1 MSRFGTAAAQ
11 LATSVRMSF
20 VETTRELG
28 FVLGFT
34 IVFPI
39 GILFFLN
46 HLVAPSL
53 RTQVLVGTVMMETAL
68 LNINVLAQAIG
79 SDKQTRLFDLWV
91 SLPISPVVYA
101 LSIAVVLLPFTLLS
115 AAVTLGVAV
124 AFFGVAVSLPTLAV
138 LVAGFALV
146 WASTMGIGYLIGVFG
161 GTPRQINSNAQLV
174 GVILTFF
181 APVFYPVSVLPGPLQ
196 AVAYAW
202 PLTWGTQFLV
212 GILDGGTPTTLL
224 SAGVLLAYV
233 IAWLV
238 IIGIGPR
245 WRQA

>member
-1 MSRFGTAAAQ
+1 MSGVVTAVRQ
-11 LATSVRMSF
+11 LAISVRMSF

-34 IVFPI
+34 IIFPI

-46 HLVAPSL
+46 HLVAPDL

-91 SLPISPVVYA
+91 SLPVSPVVYA
-101 LSIAVVLLPFTLLS
+101 LSVAVVLLPFTLIS

-124 AFFGVAVSLPTLAV
+124 AFFGVAVSTSTLV
-138 LVAGFALV
+138 FLVAGFALV

-181 APVFYPVSVLPGPLQ
+181 APVFYPVSVLPAPLR

-212 GILDGGTPTTLL
+212 GILQGAASTTLW
-224 SAGVLLAYV
+224 SALVLVGFVILWLA
-233 IAWLV
+233 

-245 WRQA
+245 WRQV

>member
-1 MSRFGTAAAQ
+1 MSRAGVAVGQ
-11 LATSVRMSF
+11 LATAVEMSF
-20 VETTRELG
+20 AETTRELG

-34 IVFPI
+34 IIFPV

-53 RTQVLVGTVMMETAL
+53 RAQVLIGTIMMETAL
-68 LNINVLAQAIG
+68 LNINVLAQSIG
-79 SDKQTRLFDLWV
+79 SDKQTRIFDLWV
-91 SLPISPVVYA
+91 SLPVSPVVYA
-101 LSIAVVLLPFTLLS
+101 LANAVVLLPFTLLS
-115 AAVTLGVAV
+115 AAITLVVAV
-124 AFFGVAVSLPTLAV
+124 EFFGVAVTPLVLLA
-138 LVAGFALV
+138 LLAGFALV
-146 WASTMGIGYLIGVFG
+146 WASTMGVGYLIGVFG
-161 GTPRQINSNAQLV
+161 GTPRQINQNAQLV

-181 APVFYPVSVLPGPLQ
+181 APVFYPVSVLPTPLQ

-212 GILDGGTPTTLL
+212 GILGGSMATTAL
-224 SAGVLLAYV
+224 SGIVLAGFVTV
-233 IAWLV
+233 WLV

>member
-1 MSRFGTAAAQ
+1 MSRVGTSLRQ
-11 LATSVRMSF
+11 LGIAVEMSF

-34 IVFPI
+34 IIFPV

-53 RTQVLVGTVMMETAL
+53 RAQVLIGTIMMETAL
-68 LNINVLAQAIG
+68 LNINVLAQSIG
-79 SDKQTRLFDLWV
+79 GDKQTRLFDLWV
-91 SLPISPVVYA
+91 SLPMSPVVYA
-101 LSIAVVLLPFTLLS
+101 LANAIILLPFTLVS
-115 AAVTLGVAV
+115 AALTLGVAV
-124 AFFGVAVSLPTLAV
+124 AFFGVTVSSLTLAE

-161 GTPRQINSNAQLV
+161 GTPRQINQNAQLV

-181 APVFYPVSVLPGPLQ
+181 APVFYPVTILPLPLQ

-212 GILDGGTPTTLL
+212 AIIHGTAATTLL
-224 SAGVLLAYV
+224 SGLVLAAFV
-233 IAWLV
+233 TVWLV

-245 WRQA
+245 WRER